1 MQKSRE
7 KKLSESNTHKQSCFN
22 EKNKVSLGGN
32 LYPYGEN
39 HNEGQVALWEGV

>member
-1 MQKSRE
+1 MRKIR
-7 KKLSESNTHKQSCFN
+7 
-22 EKNKVSLGGN
+22 NKVSFGGN